1 MTITPASQRALDA
14 HTQKRREH
22 ADARIQQAIKRLR
35 RRGAAINISTV
46 AREAGVSRSVIHRR
60 PELRRQINAVQ
71 PLEALPDELPPP
83 APSDI
88 EGSIIAALRTRL
100 KAKDAHIA
108 DLKAQLREKDTIIA
122 TLHGELACRPPAD

>member
-1 MTITPASQRALDA
+1 MTVTPASQQALDA

-60 PELRRQINAVQ
+60 PELRQQINALQ
-71 PLEALPDELPPP
+71 PLEALPDESPLP
-83 APSDI
+83 AAVDI

-100 KAKDAHIA
+100 KTKEAQIA
-108 DLKAQLREKDTIIA
+108 YLKSQLREKDTIIA
-122 TLHGELACRPPAD
+122 TLHGELACRPPVD

>member
-1 MTITPASQRALDA
+1 MTVTAASQQALDA

-22 ADARIQQAIKRLR
+22 ADTRIQQAIKRLR

-60 PELRRQINAVQ
+60 PGLRQQINALQ
-71 PLEALPDELPPP
+71 PLEAVPDEPIASP
-83 APSDI
+83 AGAES
-88 EGSIIAALRTRL
+88 SIVAALRTRL
-100 KAKDAHIA
+100 KARDAHIA

-122 TLHGELACRPPAD
+122 TLHGELARRPPSA

>member
-1 MTITPASQRALDA
+1 MTITPASQQALNA

-60 PELRRQINAVQ
+60 PELRQQINALQ
-71 PLEALPDELPPP
+71 PLQTVPDEPPP
-83 APSDI
+83 PTPAGI
-88 EGSIIAALRTRL
+88 ESSIITALRTRL
-100 KAKDAHIA
+100 KAKDAHIG

-122 TLHGELACRPPAD
+122 TLHGELAHRP